1 MRFLFVF
8 LLLPAAAWCQ
18 VATFGVKGG
27 VPLGQPADDFGH
39 LKINSEH
46 WTVGPTVEF
55 HLPAR
60 FSLELGALYSGYNS
74 KYDTNISILSPA
86 PLPNFRLTSRGDTR
100 AWDFPAAIKYRFRSE
115 GFTPFVL
122 GGVNYR
128 RESSDVRVT
137 CTADDGGGCGAS
149 ITYLANYSTSQ
160 DRIGPTVGGGLEWR
174 FGRLRAAPEFRYT
187 HLNRTGANQYN
198 LLFGLSF

>member
-1 MRFLFVF
+1 MRFLFLF
-8 LLLPAAAWCQ
+8 LLLPAAWCQ

-27 VPLGQPADDFGH
+27 VPFGQPADDFGH
-39 LKINSEH
+39 LKIGSEH

-60 FSLELGALYSGYNS
+60 FSLELGALYSGYNTS
-74 KYDTNISILSPA
+74 YETDISILSPVI
-86 PLPNFRLTSRGDTR
+86 LPDFRLVGHGDTR
-100 AWDFPAAIKYRFRSE
+100 AWDFPAAIKYRFRPE

-122 GGVNYR
+122 AGVNYR
-128 RESSDVRVT
+128 RESTDVRVT
-137 CTADDGGGCGAS
+137 CVTGDGGSCGAN
-149 ITYLANYSTSQ
+149 ITYLAGYSTSQ
-160 DRIGPTVGGGLEWR
+160 DRIGPTFGGGLEWR

-187 HLNRTGANQYN
+187 HLNRSGANQYS

>member
-1 MRFLFVF
+1 MRFLLVF
-8 LLLPAAAWCQ
+8 LLLPAAWGQ

-27 VPLGQPADDFGH
+27 VPFGQPADDFDH

-60 FSLELGALYSGYNS
+60 FSLELGALYSGYNVR
-74 KYDTNISILSPA
+74 YDTNISLVSPV
-86 PLPNFRLTSRGDTR
+86 PLPYFRLVGHGDTK
-100 AWDFPAAIKYRFRSE
+100 AWDFPAAIKYRFRTQ
-115 GFTPFVL
+115 GVTPFVL

-128 RESSDVRVT
+128 RESTDVRVT
-137 CTADDGGGCGAS
+137 CTAEDGGHCGSS
-149 ITYLANYSTSQ
+149 IAYTDRYSTSQ
-160 DRIGPTVGGGLEWR
+160 DRVGPTFGGGLEWR

-187 HLNRTGANQYN
+187 RLNRTGANQFN